1 MVEHGLPV
9 EQIECRLLISADA
22 GVVRVELEVRADRCV
37 VQLGPAAAER
47 ELLAPVAAVEE
58 VVVERIHDQS
68 EQAPGDQPGERVRT
82 AQRPHVHQRRA
93 LVLAGT
99 NATRVGVD
107 GPLDVR
113 ELSAQAP
120 VGRDEELLA
129 DVVVSREEDLEQRV

>member
-1 MVEHGLPV
+1 
-9 EQIECRLLISADA
+9 
-22 GVVRVELEVRADRCV
+22 
-37 VQLGPAAAER
+37 
-47 ELLAPVAAVEE
+47 
-58 VVVERIHDQS
+58 
-68 EQAPGDQPGERVRT
+68 
-82 AQRPHVHQRRA
+82 
-93 LVLAGT
+93 VLAGT